1 MTTVIIF
8 LLVLSVLVLVHEWGH
23 FITAKKSGCKVYEF
37 GIGFPPRLGGVYKDP
52 KTGKWHWVW
61 GSRGNKLAETVGGE
75 DRESPD
81 EFPSTLYSINW
92 LPIGGFVKIKGEN
105 GEEADAKDSFGSKK
119 IWQKLVILVA
129 GVFMNVVLAGV
140 LLSIGFMIGLP
151 TDITDGYPNGA
162 SIIEDP
168 YVVVGQVVDDS
179 PAKAAGLEP
188 GDRVL
193 QLDDTLIT
201 KSSQMI
207 SYVDQVGAN
216 EISVLLQRG
225 DEEMTLA
232 ITPEVIEEVGA
243 DSKPRLGLLLSDA
256 AILRYPWHSA
266 IYHGFRSAVLGL
278 ITIFIAFYILLKG
291 LIFGQGMAFDVTG
304 PVGIAK
310 VVGSSARMGVNFLIN
325 TAAMISLSLAAINI
339 LPIPALDGGRALF
352 VIIEG
357 ITRKPVPKH
366 YEQMA
371 HTIGFVLLM
380 ILILVVTVRD
390 VIGLVG

>member
-1 MTTVIIF
+1 MTTLIIF

-23 FITAKKSGCKVYEF
+23 FITAKKAGCKVYEF

-52 KTGKWHWVW
+52 KTGKWRWVW

-75 DRESPD
+75 DRANPD
-81 EFPSTLYSINW
+81 EFPSTLYSVNW

-105 GEEADAKDSFGSKK
+105 GEEAQDSDSFGTKK

-129 GVFMNVVLAGV
+129 GVFMNVVLAGA
-140 LLSIGFMIGLP
+140 LLSIGFMLGLP
-151 TDITDGYPNGA
+151 TDVSDGVPAGA
-162 SIIEDP
+162 SVTGER
-168 YVVVGQVVDDS
+168 YVVVGQVVGDS
-179 PAKAAGLEP
+179 PADEAGLAAG
-188 GDRVL
+188 DRIV
-193 QLDDTLIT
+193 QLDNEVIT
-201 KSSQMI
+201 QSSQMI
-207 SYVDQVGAN
+207 DYVNEKGAT
-216 EISVLLQRG
+216 EIEVLVQRG
-225 DEEMTLA
+225 DEDLTLV
-232 ITPEVIEEVGA
+232 ITPQIIEDINAGG
-243 DSKPRLGLLLSDA
+243 KPRLGLLLSDA
-256 AILRYPWHSA
+256 AIIHYPWHSA

-278 ITIFIAFYILLKG
+278 ITIFIAFYLLLRG
-291 LIFGQGMAFDVTG
+291 LIFGQGMAFDVAG
-304 PVGIAK
+304 PVGIAQ
-310 VVGSSARMGVNFLIN
+310 VVGTSARLGVNYLIN

-357 ITRKPVPKH
+357 IIRKPVPKH

-390 VIGLVG
+390 VIGIIQ